1 MKLMENN
8 FEVNS
13 KKYWDVRFVN
23 DWESN
28 HGREQTKFFA
38 GIAVDNLPHWL
49 VNNINTNKYTVCDV
63 GCAEG
68 DAVPILNNKLYKAKV
83 CGIDFSEEAILKAKK
98 NYPNYEFQQ
107 GAIEGIEKNYDV
119 LFCSNVLEHFVNPF
133 DMLENMLNK
142 TNKHLILL
150 VPFQEYIRTTNE
162 HFFTF
167 DYEHFPILLN
177 GFNLSYYKEI
187 DGSKIENT
195 LWSLK
200 QIMLVY
206 TRKEVL
212 NELNVTLESYTET
225 IPILE
230 KQLKET
236 ANHLDFIRDNYEN
249 KINEINQS
257 NRERQDKLIESLNL
271 LQNENEELKKNND
284 SLLQKHYSIMNE
296 INYLEE
302 EVKSISK
309 VNDIHYSRMI
319 KKEEELNSIYKSSI
333 WKIARPYYN
342 FRNKRNFIN
351 RLLNF
356 SKRNGV
362 VETINVASRKV
373 NDQTVKRVHSQKHK
387 NDLKNILD
395 KHRGKEIIVFPPLVD
410 WNIPLYQRPQ
420 HIALNLAEQGYLYF
434 FCTANMQY
442 DNIDGFEQLS
452 DSCYLTNRFDLLQTE
467 VNSIILHLYSTDMN
481 PHKEL
486 IDSTINNGNK
496 ILYEY
501 IDEIHEDLSG
511 PIPVEVM
518 QKHERLLMDEKN
530 CVAIGSADK
539 LYNDILEYRTE
550 NMALVTNGVE
560 FNHFHIEKDKYEVP
574 EEIKNLVKK
583 AKPVI
588 GYFGAFATWFDYEL
602 VIKLATERPQYELLL
617 IGWNYDNSIQKYE
630 LEKYSNI
637 TVIGPIQYKDLPK
650 YAVHFSVSTIPFII
664 NEITESTSPIKLFE
678 YMALGYPIVTTD
690 MPECRKYDSVLI
702 GKNHEEFVKQIDK
715 AIELSNDLEY
725 NALLDKEAHENA
737 WTAKARDI
745 KVLL

>member
-1 MKLMENN
+1 MNLMENK

-13 KKYWDVRFVN
+13 KEYWDVRFLN

-28 HGREQTKFFA
+28 LGREQTKFFA
-38 GIAVDNLPHWL
+38 EIAVDNLPDWL
-49 VNNINTNKYTVCDV
+49 TNNINTNKYTVCDV

-68 DAVPILNNKLYKAKV
+68 DAVPVLNNKLYKTRV
-83 CGIDFSEEAILKAKK
+83 SGIDFSAEAIEKAKQ
-98 NYPNYEFQQ
+98 NYPNYEFNQ
-107 GAIEGIEKNYDV
+107 GAIEDIEKNYDV

-133 DMLENMLNK
+133 DMLENMLDK

-150 VPFQEYIRTTNE
+150 VPFQEYVRVKE

-167 DYEHFPILLN
+167 NYEHFQLN
-177 GFNLSYYKEI
+177 INDYRLSFYKEI
-187 DGSKIENT
+187 DGAKFSHN
-195 LWSLK
+195 LWPLK
-200 QIMLVY
+200 QIILVY
-206 TRKEVL
+206 TKKDL
-212 NELNVTLESYTET
+212 FDELNITLENFTET
-225 IPILE
+225 VPLLE
-230 KQLKET
+230 KEIEQVKQSSKLSHEYQQKE
-236 ANHLDFIRDNYEN
+236 
-249 KINEINQS
+249 NEI
-257 NRERQDKLIESLNL
+257 
-271 LQNENEELKKNND
+271 LQNKLTLCKEEIKELETKYQLLLEQHNNEMNKNSNLENEVKRISVVNDVHSAQMLKKE
-284 SLLQKHYSIMNE
+284 Q
-296 INYLEE
+296 
-302 EVKSISK
+302 
-309 VNDIHYSRMI
+309 
-319 KKEEELNSIYKSSI
+319 ELNSIYKSRL
-333 WKIARPYYN
+333 WKFARPYYN

-356 SKRNGV
+356 SKRNGIK
-362 VETINVASRKV
+362 ETINVASRKV

-387 NDLKNILD
+387 NDLKNILE
-395 KHRGKEIIVFPPLVD
+395 KNKGKEIIVFPPLVD

-452 DSCYLTNRFDLLQTE
+452 GSCYLTNRFDLLQSE
-467 VNSIILHLYSTDMN
+467 ISSSILHLYSTDMN

-486 IDSTINNGNK
+486 IDSTIKNGNK

-560 FNHFHIEKDKYEVP
+560 YNHFHIEKDKYEVP
-574 EEIKNLVKK
+574 EEIKSLVKK
-583 AKPVI
+583 GKPVI

-650 YAVHFSVSTIPFII
+650 YAVHFSVSSIPFMI

-690 MPECRKYDSVLI
+690 MPECRKYNSVLI
-702 GKNHEEFVKQIDK
+702 GKNHEEFVQQIDR

-725 NALLDKEAHENA
+725 NALLEKEAHENA

-745 KVLL
+745 KILL